1 MQKSP
6 IKLIGSDYEETGLSD
21 ISEDELDT
29 LKKVVLQI
37 EEIRKRIYDTN
48 PLPDKSSE
56 IDAVASDDKQPE
68 KVSEPNKIEF
78 DESKREEESLKKLE
92 ELKSSSHEHQNK
104 YSTTLPDNERK
115 LIELRIKKVLKY
127 VNKNEAILNN
137 TSNKCFE
144 VIICSYIK
152 KTILY

>member
-92 ELKSSSHEHQNK
+92 ELKSSSHEHQNE

-144 VIICSYIK
+144 VIICSNIK

>member
-1 MQKSP
+1 MK
-6 IKLIGSDYEETGLSD
+6 KLDFH

-56 IDAVASDDKQPE
+56 IDVVVSEDKQPE
-68 KVSEPNKIEF
+68 KVSEPNKIEL
-78 DESKREEESLKKLE
+78 DESIREEKPLKKSE
-92 ELKSSSHEHQNK
+92 EPKSLSHEHKNK
-104 YSTTLPDNERK
+104 YSTALPESERK
-115 LIELRIKKVLKY
+115 SIELRIKKVLKY

-144 VIICSYIK
+144 DILK
-152 KTILY
+152 KYSKNA